1 MSPAGAGLTT
11 ARTKSKGTSATPLL
25 LLRAP
30 LLNFLAAD
38 VGAHLEG
45 ATQDS
50 GVQTKIHTV
59 CMLLQNWWL
68 SRMVRASGAVL
79 PRAAGRAAR
88 SFVTKRRWW
97 RDGLEMLLV
106 GFLAA
111 AVAYGVGAA
120 RPDHRRPGVT
130 SAR

>member
-45 ATQDS
+45 AIQD
-50 GVQTKIHTV
+50 QYDDEY
-59 CMLLQNWWL
+59 
-68 SRMVRASGAVL
+68 R
-79 PRAAGRAAR
+79 
-88 SFVTKRRWW
+88 
-97 RDGLEMLLV
+97 
-106 GFLAA
+106 
-111 AVAYGVGAA
+111 
-120 RPDHRRPGVT
+120 
-130 SAR
+130 